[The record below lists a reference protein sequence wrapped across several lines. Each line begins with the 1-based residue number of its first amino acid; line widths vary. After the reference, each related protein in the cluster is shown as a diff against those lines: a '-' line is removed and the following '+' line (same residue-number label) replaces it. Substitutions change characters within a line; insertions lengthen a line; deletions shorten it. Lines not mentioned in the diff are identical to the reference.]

1 VGVFLVAREGGSPR
15 LHTFLNRFSE
25 RVDSELRVDGSS
37 YMIPS
42 AIDSSNHAEDVNPS
56 LICILCHEDGFQDF
70 FVQAY
75 GCADFRR
82 KCRFPFRPGHP
93 VLIHRGC
100 TPGPVDMSRGVF
112 R

>member
-1 VGVFLVAREGGSPR
+1 MGVFLVAREGGSPR

-75 GCADFRR
+75 GCADLRR
-82 KCRFPFRPGHP
+82 K
-93 VLIHRGC
+93 
-100 TPGPVDMSRGVF
+100 
-112 R
+112 